1 MSGGS
6 NDVEA
11 GAGLRVTQR
20 SAHEEEATT
29 SSCRIWI
36 MLAVCGVIASVA
48 LAQTTTGRAEFLN
61 EVKALRAAL
70 QA

>member
-1 MSGGS
+1 
-6 NDVEA
+6 
-11 GAGLRVTQR
+11 
-20 SAHEEEATT
+20 
-29 SSCRIWI
+29 